1 MKLDTMEAWKAYE
14 AYDADLRVAVLQ
26 GEQRATISNIVT
38 DMIEEVEVRINATY
52 KTIRNLEHRR
62 KRIKN
67 NNYPKGSSGVHP
79 AYSLSITKS

>member
-38 DMIEEVEVRINATY
+38 DMIEEVPDGQLRDRVSP
-52 KTIRNLEHRR
+52 R
-62 KRIKN
+62 K
-67 NNYPKGSSGVHP
+67 
-79 AYSLSITKS
+79 